1 MLKMLISRGMSRK
14 EVTYLRGTGGKRRRT
29 SLINARAGPCAL
41 GSSERCLE
49 IINLQYLNWR
59 IVSLVTSL
67 SRQATEKISFLSLSA
82 MSGWR
87 AIA

>member
-29 SLINARAGPCAL
+29 SLINARAGSCAL